1 MQIYNSFTRKKEEFI
16 PITKNTIKMY
26 ICGQTIYDYCHLG
39 HARKAIVFDMVRR
52 WFIASG
58 FNVTFVENI
67 TDIDDKIIHRA
78 LENKETITSL
88 TDRFTEYMNEDFD
101 KLGIMRPD
109 LQPKAT
115 DYISHMIS
123 VIESLLKKHYAY
135 LAPNGDVYYK
145 VRKFENYGKL
155 SGKSIDELNAGERV
169 EVDQNKQ
176 DPLDFVLWKHAKE
189 DEPFW
194 DSPFGRGRPGW
205 HIECS
210 AMAMDLLGANF
221 DIHGGGQDLQFPHH
235 ENEIAQSE
243 AHNSCKYANLWMH
256 NGFLNVND
264 EKMSKSLGNFFT
276 LRDVLNIFDA
286 EVIRLFMLK
295 THYRSPVNFSEAS
308 LEEAKSGLTRLYT
321 ALKPF
326 SDQINPS
333 EIEIDW
339 NNKYSKRFK
348 NAMDDDFNTSLA
360 LGVIFE
366 ICSELN
372 IGGDINVASL
382 LYGLASVLGLLT
394 RKPLEFLQQGS
405 DLSPEAIENLINE
418 RKNAKL
424 ARDFILADKIRN
436 DLLASGIIL
445 EDSPTGTTWRKL

>member
-1 MQIYNSFTRKKEEFI
+1 MQIYNSFTHKKEEFI
-16 PITKNTIKMY
+16 PITKNTVKMY

-52 WFIASG
+52 WFLTSSY
-58 FNVTFVENI
+58 NVVFVENI
-67 TDIDDKIIHRA
+67 TDIDDKIINRA
-78 LENKETITSL
+78 IENNETITSL
-88 TDRFTEYMNEDFD
+88 TDRFTKYMHEDFD
-101 KLGIMRPD
+101 KLGVMRPD
-109 LQPKAT
+109 FQPKAT
-115 DYISHMIS
+115 DYIPHMVSI
-123 VIESLLKKHYAY
+123 IESLIKKDFAY

-145 VRKFENYGKL
+145 VRKFENYGQL

-169 EVDQNKQ
+169 DVDKNKQ

-189 DEPFW
+189 GEPFW

-295 THYRSPVNFSEAS
+295 THYRSPLNFSQAS
-308 LEEAKSGLTRLYT
+308 LDEAKAGLTRLYT

-326 SDQINPS
+326 SDQINP
-333 EIEIDW
+333 IDNTIDW
-339 NNKYSKRFK
+339 DNKYSIRFK

-360 LGVIFE
+360 IGVIFE
-366 ICSELN
+366 LCSEVN
-372 IGGDINVASL
+372 TGGGIEEARL
-382 LYGLASVLGLLT
+382 LVGLANTLGLLS
-394 RKPLEFLQQGS
+394 RKPVEYLQQGS
-405 DLSPEAIENLINE
+405 GLSHEEIEALIIE

-424 ARDFILADKIRN
+424 ARDFTLADKIRS
-436 DLLASGIIL
+436 DLLTAGIIL
-445 EDSPTGTTWRKL
+445 EDTSSGTTWRNA